1 MNLPDPAVCYD
12 ALRSRDARFDG
23 RLFVGVASTRIYCR
37 PVCRVRTP
45 LARNCRFFNS
55 AAAAEAAGFRP
66 CLRCRPEL
74 APGYAAVDAQAR
86 LARRAAALI
95 EAGPGEGGLEAV
107 ASRLGVTARHLRRVF
122 DAEFGVS
129 PVDYLQ
135 TQRLLLAKRLLTDT
149 ALPVTEVALAAGFG
163 SLRRFNALF
172 QARYRMNPTRL
183 RAQAVDASPLSKR
196 PQGPTSSSPPP
207 EGVKQALGGPAPASE
222 LRFLLAYR
230 PPYDWDWVLGFLAA
244 RTIAGVESVAEGAYR
259 RVVAFDEP
267 GVAGWVEVRR
277 ARKGDLLE
285 VRVAPSLAR
294 RIPEL
299 IARVRRVFD
308 LDARPEEI
316 AAGLG
321 AWAGERP
328 GIRLPGG
335 FDGFELA
342 ARAILGQQV
351 SVKAAHTLA
360 GRVAARFGPSVEMP
374 FEGLSRAFPTP
385 DVLAAAA
392 PEDVAALGIV
402 RQRAAALVSLARAI
416 AEGRLALDPAG
427 DVDEA
432 LAALRALPGIGDW
445 TAQYV
450 AMRALGWPDAFP
462 ASDLVL
468 MRALDVRTPKAALAA
483 AEAWRP
489 WRGYAVMH
497 LWSGARPQALAEPRA
512 AAGPAPAP

>member
-1 MNLPDPAVCYD
+1 MNLPDPAACLD
-12 ALRSRDARFDG
+12 ALRARDARFDG
-23 RLFVGVASTRIYCR
+23 RLFVGVATTRIYCR

-45 LARNCRFFNS
+45 LARNCRFFRS

-129 PVDYLQ
+129 PVDYAQ

-172 QARYRMNPTRL
+172 QARYRMTPTRL
-183 RAQAVDASPLSKR
+183 RAQAPDASPSD
-196 PQGPTSSSPPP
+196 
-207 EGVKQALGGPAPASE
+207 E

-244 RTIAGVESVAEGAYR
+244 RTIAGVETVADGAYR
-259 RVVAFDEP
+259 RVVALDDP
-267 GVAGWVEVRR
+267 PIAGWVEVRQ

-294 RIPEL
+294 CIPEL
-299 IARVRRVFD
+299 LARVRRVFD
-308 LDARPEEI
+308 VEARPDEI

-360 GRVAARFGPSVEMP
+360 GRVAARFGLPVETP
-374 FEGLSRAFPTP
+374 FEGLNRAFPAAA
-385 DVLAAAA
+385 VLAAQA

-402 RQRAAALVSLARAI
+402 RQRAAALVGLARAV
-416 AEGRLALDPAG
+416 AEGRLTLDPAV

-468 MRALDVRTPKAALAA
+468 MRALGVRTPKAALAA

-497 LWSGARPQALAEPRA
+497 LWSGARP
-512 AAGPAPAP
+512 

>member
-1 MNLPDPAVCYD
+1 MNLPDPAACYE

-23 RLFVGVASTRIYCR
+23 RIFVGVASTRIYCR

-45 LARNCRFFNS
+45 LARNCNFFRT

-95 EAGPGEGGLEAV
+95 EEGSGEGGLEAV

-129 PVDYLQ
+129 PVDYAQ

-149 ALPVTEVALAAGFG
+149 ALPVTEVALASGFG

-172 QARYRMNPTRL
+172 SARYRMTPTRL
-183 RAQAVDASPLSKR
+183 RTRVVDESPSDD
-196 PQGPTSSSPPP
+196 
-207 EGVKQALGGPAPASE
+207 

-244 RTIAGVESVAEGAYR
+244 RTIAGVESVADRAYR
-259 RVVAFDEP
+259 RVVGSGEHEAT
-267 GVAGWVEVRR
+267 GWIEVRR
-277 ARKGDLLE
+277 ACRGHLLE

-299 IARVRRVFD
+299 LGRVRRVFD
-308 LDARPEEI
+308 VEARPDEI

-360 GRVAARFGPSVEMP
+360 GRVADRFGVPVDTP
-374 FEGLSRAFPTP
+374 FDGLTRAFPTAAE
-385 DVLAAAA
+385 LAAQA
-392 PEDVAALGIV
+392 PENVAALGIV
-402 RQRAAALVSLARAI
+402 RQRAAALVGLARAM
-416 AEGRLALDPAG
+416 AEGRLPLEPAA
-427 DVDEA
+427 DVDGT

-468 MRALDVRTPKAALAA
+468 MRALRVRTPRAALAA

-497 LWSGARPQALAEPRA
+497 LWSGARPQA
-512 AAGPAPAP
+512 